1 MNYIIVV
8 ALILLSGLFSGLTLG
23 LFSLNVTELDR
34 KARLGN
40 KYAITLNKIRQ
51 KSNLLLCSLLLG
63 NVAVNSTLAIFLG
76 TIASGVIA
84 GILSTSLI

>member
-1 MNYIIVV
+1 
-8 ALILLSGLFSGLTLG
+8 
-23 LFSLNVTELDR
+23 
-34 KARLGN
+34 N

-51 KSNLLLCSLLLG
+51 KSNLLICSLLLG

-84 GILSTSLI
+84 GILATSLIVVFGEIVP